1 MIELGQTE
9 LMENAQAEIAHL
21 KATVQ
26 ELETQTAFSR
36 KEAKMQTR
44 REMLRTLYDT
54 KGPDACHVC
63 PLTTTTPGQASVPT
77 IHNVDHAIALPADAD
92 SGNAALLLE
101 AEDDY
106 LLSRLLEAH
115 NQVAFLARECG
126 RLRTSKFLHE
136 NVTQTSDQTCNVEI
150 QGKPSLKQ
158 QLVALTEQLNDAK
171 LEIQRLQTEINT
183 TEASTDS
190 SNTLLQQATAQIL
203 TLKNSMA
210 QDIFPDAS
218 AAALCSQIEE
228 LKNGKETLMN
238 RVKMLEQ
245 QMAAAKER
253 ERVMQRVLHDE
264 REMHSNTRVIE
275 DLKATVIFPCCPKC
289 TCFITVA

>member
-1 MIELGQTE
+1 
-9 LMENAQAEIAHL
+9 
-21 KATVQ
+21 
-26 ELETQTAFSR
+26 
-36 KEAKMQTR
+36 MQTR

-54 KGPDACHVC
+54 PGPDACHAC
-63 PLTTTTPGQASVPT
+63 PVTTTTPRQASVST
-77 IHNVDHAIALPADAD
+77 IDDAGHAIALPADAD

-101 AEDDY
+101 VEDDY

-126 RLRTSKFLHE
+126 RLRAAEFLHQ
-136 NVTQTSDQTCNVEI
+136 NVMQTSDQTRNAEI
-150 QGKPSLKQ
+150 EGKSALKQ
-158 QLVALTEQLNDAK
+158 QVVALMEQLNDAR
-171 LEIQRLQTEINT
+171 LEIRRLQTEIKI
-183 TEASTDS
+183 TEASTEA
-190 SNTLLQQATAQIL
+190 SNTLLEQETAQIL

-210 QDIFPDAS
+210 QDIFPNAS

-228 LKNGKETLMN
+228 LKNGKQTLMN

-253 ERVMQRVLHDE
+253 EREMHRVLHDE

-275 DLKATVIFPCCPKC
+275 DLKATVIFPCCPKYIDLC
-289 TCFITVA
+289 CMKTKHPRVFHEIVTTTG